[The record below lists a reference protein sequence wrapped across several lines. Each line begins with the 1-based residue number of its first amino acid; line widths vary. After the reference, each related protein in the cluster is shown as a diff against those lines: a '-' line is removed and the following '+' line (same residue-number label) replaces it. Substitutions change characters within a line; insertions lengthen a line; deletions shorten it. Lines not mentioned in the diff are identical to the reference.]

1 MYDKELVSKIA
12 KKKKKIK
19 QAEDMNRHFSK
30 EDMQMANRYTKR
42 YSATLMREMRV
53 NQSHNEI

>member
-12 KKKKKIK
+12 KKKKIK
-19 QAEDMNRHFSK
+19 QQAEDMNRHFSK

-42 YSATLMREMRV
+42 CSASLMREMQV